1 MADGHT
7 GHNGTEGSHR
17 IVEDILANENPDSEE
32 QELEN
37 PMRSSN
43 PKSQGMYI
51 HLDRPLSQ
59 RQSLYLI

>member
-7 GHNGTEGSHR
+7 GHDGTEGSHR
-17 IVEDILANENPDSEE
+17 IIEDILANENPDSEE

-43 PKSQGMYI
+43 PKSPG
-51 HLDRPLSQ
+51 HCPRG
-59 RQSLYLI
+59 SLYI